1 MADVFISYKKEDLRR
16 VEPLARALSAAGYEV
31 WWDHRIPAG
40 RSYRD
45 VIGAALQSAK
55 CVMVVWSNLS
65 AGAQWVL
72 DEADEGKRRGVLLP
86 VLIDDVEIAY
96 GFRQIEAARLVG
108 WSGDTAHPEWV
119 NVLAAM
125 QHFVGRAPGGPA
137 KSFTAPAAPV
147 ADLLVPRRSFPTG
160 PALGLAAAILLVGA
174 GYYAS
179 RGGLLS
185 GGGPALTPASVT
197 TDAPRPAEQASAP
210 SLHTDD
216 AASSTQTTPPE
227 QSTTSQP
234 PTIVANAGRV
244 AVETTRPG
252 QPPVVTAARLTD
264 GVSRLT
270 LNQGPFLVRETA
282 GTWVEVD
289 QGTGQ
294 QGARW
299 TEVRRDADTI
309 ELRDD
314 GRSAGMRI
322 EFGENWLYLYFP
334 DWGGYQRQWSI
345 SEVERAP

>member
-16 VEPLARALSAAGYEV
+16 VEPLARALAAAGYEV

-65 AGAQWVL
+65 ASAQWVL

-86 VLIDDVEIAY
+86 VLIDDVEIPY

-108 WSGDTAHPEWV
+108 WSGDTAHPEWA
-119 NVLAAM
+119 NVLTAV
-125 QHFVGRAPGGPA
+125 QHFVGRAPGAPP

-147 ADLLVPRRSFPTG
+147 GGAPAPRSRFPTG
-160 PALGLAAAILLVGA
+160 LALGLAAAVLLIGA

-179 RGGLLS
+179 RSGLLS
-185 GGGPALTPASVT
+185 GGGAALTPASVT
-197 TDAPRPAEQASAP
+197 TDASHPAEQASAP

-216 AASSTQTTPPE
+216 AARSTQTTPPE
-227 QSTTSQP
+227 QSTTGQP
-234 PTIVANAGRV
+234 PTTVANTGHV
-244 AVETTRPG
+244 AVEAARPN
-252 QPPVVTAARLTD
+252 QPLVVTAARLTD

-294 QGARW
+294 PGARW
-299 TEVRRDADTI
+299 TEVRRDGDTI

-314 GRSAGMRI
+314 GRNAGMRI
-322 EFGENWLYLYFP
+322 ELGENWLYLYFP
-334 DWGGYQRQWSI
+334 DWGDYRRQWSI
-345 SEVERAP
+345 SAVERAP